1 MRVATDIGGT
11 FTDLVFF
18 DYDRE
23 TKEVKK
29 VEVSKSSS
37 TPGEFE
43 KGILNTIKKID
54 LDLNTIEIFDHG
66 TTVVINAIN
75 ERKGSKTA

>member
-18 DYDRE
+18 DYDQKN
-23 TKEVKK
+23 KEVKN
-29 VEVSKSSS
+29 VEVSKSST

-43 KGILNTIKKID
+43 KGILN
-54 LDLNTIEIFDHG
+54 
-66 TTVVINAIN
+66 A
-75 ERKGSKTA
+75 TASNKLKYENFRW